1 MTIAAAMPFIKLLVT
16 AFVVMTV
23 ACIILVVVCDIFN
36 VNAQIPRM
44 VLSVVV
50 MLLFFPELSRRM
62 KELLGY
68 IFG

>member
-1 MTIAAAMPFIKLLVT
+1 MTIAVALPFIKLLVT
-16 AFVVMTV
+16 AFAVMTV

-36 VNAQIPRM
+36 VNAQIPRT

>member
-1 MTIAAAMPFIKLLVT
+1 MTIAVALPFIKLLVT
-16 AFVVMTV
+16 AFAVMTV

>member
-1 MTIAAAMPFIKLLVT
+1 MTIAVALPFIKLLVT
-16 AFVVMTV
+16 AFAVMTV

-36 VNAQIPRM
+36 VNAQKPRI